1 MTVPVSDR
9 LSQLYVGNDIN
20 TRFDFTF
27 RVFKQEDTTGIA
39 VRIKK
44 TVEFETLDPSAYTVT
59 LNQDQLGGY
68 VTFNAAPKP
77 NTFFYIAGATPLD
90 QLLDITNYDN
100 FYPDA
105 IERALDKLTAL
116 LQEWGVSLDQEK
128 QARILAD
135 LHYDSLAM
143 EREENLEARLTS
155 YINAMIG
162 ITNPAVFDGITDRM
176 VITKDGR
183 TQREFNESIPFW
195 TNDYVNFKQ
204 ATYLRE
210 EQILDHVAVED
221 NILNQ
226 KIISETTRAVNAEH
240 QLQEQINAN
249 GIGNRAYL
257 TYSAMVADKLNIPA
271 KSKVTVTNDPDTTK
285 NGDYQY
291 DGTNFTK
298 TGFDP
303 YSYVDGFLKNVTT
316 LPSGS
321 SLNSANTFGYW
332 LLPTG
337 NTYTDLPP
345 DFVRD
350 DTVIIH
356 VTQSTGAFFEQSLHK
371 INEPTSKWARSCR
384 VSDGVGVWRSP
395 NADYRGAF
403 DGVDPISFVSQG
415 SYVLTNGLNMPS
427 GFSGAALV
435 SVKRVGGFVYRRVVQ
450 TTNVSKQWE
459 KIDNGVWAEAMPFA
473 LTNDRF
479 PADYNFRG
487 LVTDANYNNLN
498 SEGNWLLNGSPTNG
512 PSWITGTQYAHVRV
526 LGSFRIQEALSA
538 STANQIAQRTGQLVS
553 GTVNWG
559 PWNKIGDNYKGL
571 FTAVDID
578 TLNANGRYLVN
589 GAYTNGAP
597 FIIGTQFV
605 DTAEYGTFRVQK
617 ATSVSSSDLIAQRT
631 GTFGSGVVTW
641 GPWNKFGGVGGGNSG
656 SSLNGKTI
664 ANVGDSTTEQ
674 GDWIER
680 LCERYGATPLK
691 FGFGGC
697 RMGRYESSPLGYD
710 KQCMYNI
717 AKCINTGD
725 FSSVISGAEWTRDNA
740 SDDNTPQANALSAVN
755 WASVDVLVI
764 SFGTND
770 WNGNPLGTS
779 FIADPT
785 GATFKG
791 ALCYVIEQIQSKY
804 PHLQLVFVGMSYR
817 LKTGATDPSQNS
829 DDEPSAYGYLYEYQ
843 QAILEAAAKYH
854 LPAYDFYKNSG
865 VNRYTYTQYLR
876 DGVHPKPI
884 SGYQH
889 WANKIGSFLNSSV

>member
-1 MTVPVSDR
+1 MAELPTSDEFINPNTTEAQFKAALKVLVENVS
-9 LSQLYVGNDIN
+9 SVGYVDS
-20 TRFDFTF
+20 FL
-27 RVFKQEDTTGIA
+27 
-39 VRIKK
+39 K
-44 TVEFETLDPSAYTVT
+44 TV
-59 LNQDQLGGY
+59 
-68 VTFNAAPKP
+68 K
-77 NTFFYIAGATPLD
+77 
-90 QLLDITNYDN
+90 
-100 FYPDA
+100 
-105 IERALDKLTAL
+105 
-116 LQEWGVSLDQEK
+116 
-128 QARILAD
+128 
-135 LHYDSLAM
+135 
-143 EREENLEARLTS
+143 
-155 YINAMIG
+155 
-162 ITNPAVFDGITDRM
+162 
-176 VITKDGR
+176 
-183 TQREFNESIPFW
+183 
-195 TNDYVNFKQ
+195 
-204 ATYLRE
+204 
-210 EQILDHVAVED
+210 
-221 NILNQ
+221 
-226 KIISETTRAVNAEH
+226 
-240 QLQEQINAN
+240 
-249 GIGNRAYL
+249 
-257 TYSAMVADKLNIPA
+257 
-271 KSKVTVTNDPDTTK
+271 
-285 NGDYQY
+285 
-291 DGTNFTK
+291 
-298 TGFDP
+298 
-303 YSYVDGFLKNVTT
+303 T

-321 SLNSANTFGYW
+321 TTAARTLGFHI
-332 LLPTG
+332 LPTN

-345 DFVRD
+345 NIIHD
-350 DTVIIH
+350 DTIVIH
-356 VTQSTGAFFEQSLHK
+356 VVQATGVFYDQVLYKLS
-371 INEPTSKWARSCR
+371 ARHRVWCKSIR
-384 VSDGVGVWRSP
+384 VSDGSGAWRNP
-395 NADYRGAF
+395 VNRYQGAF
-403 DGVDPISFVSQG
+403 DNIDPMTLTEDG
-415 SYVLTNGLNMPS
+415 TYVLTNGKNLPS
-427 GFSGAALV
+427 GFSGSAILDIDRA
-435 SVKRVGGFVYRRVVQ
+435 GGFTTRIIKQ
-450 TTNVSKQWE
+450 TNDSSKKWE
-459 KIDNGVWAEAMPFA
+459 KTEGEAWKEAMPFT

-512 PSWITGTQYAHVRV
+512 PSWITGTQYAYVKV

-538 STANQIAQRTGQLVS
+538 STANQIAQRTGQLIS

-641 GPWNKFGGVGGGNSG
+641 GPWNKFGGAGGGNSG

-697 RMGRYESSPLGYD
+697 RMGRYESNMLGYNL
-710 KQCMYNI
+710 QCMYNI

-725 FSSVISGAEWTRDNA
+725 FSSVIAGAEYTRDNHN
-740 SDDNTPQANALSAVN
+740 DDNTPQANALAAVN
-755 WASVDVLVI
+755 WNAVDILVI

-779 FIADPT
+779 FIADPM

-817 LKTGATDPSQNS
+817 LKTGATDPAQNS
-829 DDEPSAYGYLYEYQ
+829 DDEPSTYGYLYEYQ

-865 VNRYTYTQYLR
+865 VNRYTYTHYLR

-889 WANKIGSFLNSSV
+889 WANKIGSFLNSVI